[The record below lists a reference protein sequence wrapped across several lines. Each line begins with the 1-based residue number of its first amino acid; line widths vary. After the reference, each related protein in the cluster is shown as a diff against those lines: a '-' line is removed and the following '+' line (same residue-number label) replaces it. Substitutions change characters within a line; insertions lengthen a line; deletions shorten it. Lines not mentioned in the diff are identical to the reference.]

1 MVKSKGKGTEASTK
15 KVEDP
20 NVRGPPKSGR
30 FWKSQKERT
39 TTMVKSRKKVGAVK
53 LEALRAEKDRVK
65 QLSTAIKDARK
76 TEAQEK
82 RRREEENKKKKEE
95 NAKKSEIV
103 QVIKNTAKLKRM
115 KKKALRK
122 VEKRDTTVVVKNKK
136 APAVVSSTE
145 MDTL

>member
-1 MVKSKGKGTEASTK
+1 
-15 KVEDP
+15 
-20 NVRGPPKSGR
+20 
-30 FWKSQKERT
+30 
-39 TTMVKSRKKVGAVK
+39 MVKSRKKVGAVK

-103 QVIKNTAKLKRM
+103 QVVRSHTATYTRIKL
-115 KKKALRK
+115 L
-122 VEKRDTTVVVKNKK
+122 VQ
-136 APAVVSSTE
+136 
-145 MDTL
+145 